1 MIFFCLTVTW
11 YRRILCDYNYNNCNH
26 NYNKI
31 TITMLIFRIIINS
44 IIIDFII
51 CDFSYSESITNIQ
64 NIYLFKF

>member
-1 MIFFCLTVTW
+1 MTG
-11 YRRILCDYNYNNCNH
+11 DYN
-26 NYNKI
+26 
-31 TITMLIFRIIINS
+31 TMLIFRIIINS